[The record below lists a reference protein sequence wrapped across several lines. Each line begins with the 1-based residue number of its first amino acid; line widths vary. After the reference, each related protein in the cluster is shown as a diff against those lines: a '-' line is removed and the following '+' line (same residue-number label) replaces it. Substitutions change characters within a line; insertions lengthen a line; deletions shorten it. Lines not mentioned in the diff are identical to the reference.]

1 MKQNAARI
9 VVANWKMYL
18 SYNEAKDRIEKNAD
32 TLQELSDFVNCK
44 TVICPSAESL
54 AVIHSALQKTNL
66 LLGAQTCSSFTSGA
80 YTGQISARS
89 LAEIGCSYCIIA
101 HSEER
106 ARTHENDQLL
116 QNKIEQA
123 IANNLIPIFC
133 IGETKEQ
140 FNAGSVHDILEHQLR
155 PVLAALQKIEAGKT
169 IYIAYEPVW
178 AIGTGK
184 IPQADYI
191 QTVFERLDAF
201 FVSLSAQY
209 AIGFLYGGSVDEGN
223 AGKFWKIALLRGL
236 LIGKASTDFQTLK
249 KIVLSSV
256 E

>member
-1 MKQNAARI
+1 MKRNAARI

-18 SYNEAKDRIEKNAD
+18 SCSEVKDRIEKN
-32 TLQELSDFVNCK
+32 TEILQALSAFVDCK
-44 TVICPSAESL
+44 AVICPSAESL
-54 AVIHSALQKTNL
+54 SLVHSVIQKSNV
-66 LLGAQTCSSFTSGA
+66 LLGAQTCAAFYSGA

-106 ARTHENDQLL
+106 ARSHENDQLL
-116 QNKIEQA
+116 QHKIEQA
-123 IANNLIPIFC
+123 FANNLIPIFC
-133 IGETKEQ
+133 IGETNEQ
-140 FNAGSVHDILEHQLR
+140 FNAGSVQEVLEHQLG
-155 PVLAALQKIEAGKT
+155 PVLAALQKIEGSKT
-169 IYIAYEPVW
+169 IYIAYEPIW

-191 QTVFERLDAF
+191 QTIFERLDAF
-201 FVSLSAQY
+201 FVSLSAQHT
-209 AIGFLYGGSVDEGN
+209 IGFLYGGSVDEGN
-223 AGKFWKIALLRGL
+223 ASKFWKIALLRGL
-236 LIGKASTDFQTLK
+236 LVGKASTDFQTLK